1 MEERLLKPAEIAE
14 ILQVSRALA
23 YSLLQRGEIPAV
35 RIGTV
40 VRVRRIDLEK
50 YINEK
55 AHQKDQDKAEYE
67 DSTTSILDR

>member
-23 YSLLQRGEIPAV
+23 YSLLQRGEIPAI
-35 RIGTV
+35 RIGSV
-40 VRVRRIDLEK
+40 VRVRRIDLDQ

-55 AHQKDQDKAEYE
+55 AHQKNRDKVEYE
-67 DSTTSILDR
+67 NPTTSILDS

>member
-23 YSLLQRGEIPAV
+23 YSLLQRGEIPAI
-35 RIGTV
+35 RIGSV
-40 VRVRRIDLEK
+40 VRVRRIDLEQ
-50 YINEK
+50 YIDEK
-55 AHQKDQDKAEYE
+55 AHQKNRDKVEFE

>member
-55 AHQKDQDKAEYE
+55 AHQNNQDRAEYE
-67 DSTTSILDR
+67 DSAASILGR

>member
-23 YSLLQRGEIPAV
+23 YSLLQRGEIPAI
-35 RIGTV
+35 RIGSV
-40 VRVRRIDLEK
+40 VRVRRIDLEQ

-55 AHQKDQDKAEYE
+55 AHQKNRDKVEYE
-67 DSTTSILDR
+67 NPTTSILDS

>member
-35 RIGTV
+35 RIGSV
-40 VRVRRIDLEK
+40 VRVRRIDLEP

-55 AHQKDQDKAEYE
+55 AHQKNRGKVEYE
-67 DSTTSILDR
+67 DPTISILDS

>member
-23 YSLLQRGEIPAV
+23 YSLLQRGEIPAI

-40 VRVRRIDLEK
+40 VRVRRIDLEQ

-55 AHQKDQDKAEYE
+55 AHQKNRDKVEYE
-67 DSTTSILDR
+67 NPTTSILDS

>member
-23 YSLLQRGEIPAV
+23 YSLLQRGEIPAI
-35 RIGTV
+35 RIGSV
-40 VRVRRIDLEK
+40 VRVRRIDLEQ

-55 AHQKDQDKAEYE
+55 AHQKNQDEVEFE

>member
-55 AHQKDQDKAEYE
+55 AHHKNPDKAEHE
-67 DSTTSILDR
+67 DSAAAILER

>member
-23 YSLLQRGEIPAV
+23 YSLLKRGEIPAV
-35 RIGTV
+35 RIGSV
-40 VRVRRIDLEK
+40 VRVRRIDLEQ

-55 AHQKDQDKAEYE
+55 AHQKNQDKVKFE

>member
-55 AHQKDQDKAEYE
+55 AHQTNQDKTEYE
-67 DSTTSILDR
+67 HPTASILGR

>member
-23 YSLLQRGEIPAV
+23 YSLLQRGEIPAI
-35 RIGTV
+35 RIGSV
-40 VRVRRIDLEK
+40 VRVRRIDLEQ

-55 AHQKDQDKAEYE
+55 AHQKNRDKVEFE

>member
-40 VRVRRIDLEK
+40 VRVRRIDLEQ

-55 AHQKDQDKAEYE
+55 AHQKNRDKVEYE
-67 DSTTSILDR
+67 NPTTSILDS

>member
-40 VRVRRIDLEK
+40 VRVRRRDLEK

-55 AHQKDQDKAEYE
+55 AHQKNPDKTEHE
-67 DSTTSILDR
+67 DSAAAILER

>member
-40 VRVRRIDLEK
+40 VRVRRIDLEQ

-55 AHQKDQDKAEYE
+55 AHQKNQDKVEYE
-67 DSTTSILDR
+67 NPTTSILDS